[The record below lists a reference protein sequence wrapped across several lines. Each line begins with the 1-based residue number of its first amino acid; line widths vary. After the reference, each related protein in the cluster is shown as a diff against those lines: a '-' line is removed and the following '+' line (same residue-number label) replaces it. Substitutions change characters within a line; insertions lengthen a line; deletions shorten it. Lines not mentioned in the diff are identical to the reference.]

1 MSMMQEPSATGE
13 KHAFKNLIRE
23 RMKAFI
29 VDEKLKPGD
38 KLPTEEVLCE
48 RLQISRS
55 ALREALASLEAL
67 GVIEA
72 RQGSG
77 RVVRD
82 FNFDAI
88 LSNLAYGFA
97 IRRQTQQHIKDVRK
111 ALDLFFIESIVTVA
125 TDKQIE
131 ELRQKVRAI
140 QLKMRDKQSYAAEDY
155 ELHRAIFE
163 ITGNPLAKQL
173 FEITWDANLH
183 PNDSDVQWMRRAS
196 DRYELTMHSNI
207 VEAIANRDVVGAR
220 NAVLAHYRHTDKR
233 MKENL
238 ENKQV
243 ENNRKDIP
251 NEIAVF
257 SAETII
263 PLSLTRIEG

>member
-1 MSMMQEPSATGE
+1 MLMMQEPVATSE
-13 KHAFKNLIRE
+13 KHAFKSLIRE

-67 GVIEA
+67 GMIEA

-88 LSNLAYGFA
+88 LSNLAYGFV
-97 IRRQTQQHIKDVRK
+97 IRRQTRQHIKDVRK
-111 ALDLFFIESIVTVA
+111 ALDLFFIESIVMVA
-125 TDKQIE
+125 TEAQIE
-131 ELRQKVRAI
+131 ALRQKVRDI
-140 QLKMRDKQSYAAEDY
+140 QQKMRNKESYVKEDY
-155 ELHRAIFE
+155 ELHRAMFA
-163 ITGNPLAKQL
+163 ITGNPLAQQL

-183 PNDSDVQWMRRAS
+183 PDDGDGTPPRQASRRH
-196 DRYELTMHSNI
+196 ELSTHSNI
-207 VEAIANRDVVGAR
+207 VEAIALRDVVGAR
-220 NAVLAHYRHTDKR
+220 MAVLAHYRHMDK
-233 MKENL
+233 
-238 ENKQV
+238 V
-243 ENNRKDIP
+243 
-251 NEIAVF
+251 
-257 SAETII
+257 
-263 PLSLTRIEG
+263 LSPES

>member
-1 MSMMQEPSATGE
+1 MLITPEPAATGE

-67 GVIEA
+67 GMIEA

-88 LSNLAYGFA
+88 LSNLAYGFV
-97 IRRQTQQHIKDVRK
+97 IRRQTRQHIKDVRK
-111 ALDLFFIESIVTVA
+111 ALDLFFIESIVMVA
-125 TDKQIE
+125 TEAQIE
-131 ELRQKVRAI
+131 ELRQKVRDI
-140 QLKMRDKQSYAAEDY
+140 QQKMRNKDSYVKEDY
-155 ELHRAIFE
+155 ELHRAMFA
-163 ITGNPLAKQL
+163 ITGNPLAQQL

-183 PNDSDVQWMRRAS
+183 IDDGDGTPPRQASRRH
-196 DRYELTMHSNI
+196 ELSTHSNI
-207 VEAIANRDVVGAR
+207 VEAIALRDIVGAR
-220 NAVLAHYRHTDKR
+220 MAVLAHYKHMDR
-233 MKENL
+233 
-238 ENKQV
+238 V
-243 ENNRKDIP
+243 
-251 NEIAVF
+251 
-257 SAETII
+257 
-263 PLSLTRIEG
+263 LSSES